1 VNSRLLALKYGA
13 VALIGLAPALHAV
26 RVSAENG
33 YLTYGVSERPVRN
46 GDGNCVHERE
56 WRPSM
61 RFADCEPASTKPV
74 GAAET
79 AAPVAAAPEP
89 AAPVAAAPAPQ
100 PISRNVPF
108 RLSTGALFDFD
119 KATLKPEGEAVLD
132 DVASQ
137 LAGLSY
143 DAVAI
148 VGYADRIGAP
158 GYNQTLSE
166 RRAKAVRDYLVS
178 RGADSQKIEAAGLG
192 SSHPTTRCT
201 GLRGAKLIACLQ
213 PDRHA
218 ELTILGTAVEVS
230 AAPAN

>member
-13 VALIGLAPALHAV
+13 VALLGLAPALHAV
-26 RVSAENG
+26 RAFAENG
-33 YLTYGVSERPVRN
+33 YLTHGVPERPVRN
-46 GDGNCVHERE
+46 GDGNCVHELE
-56 WRPSM
+56 WRSGM
-61 RFADCEPASTKPV
+61 RFADCEPVSPQP
-74 GAAET
+74 AAAPEP
-79 AAPVAAAPEP
+79 AVPVAAAPEP
-89 AAPVAAAPAPQ
+89 AAPAPQ

-108 RLSTGALFDFD
+108 RLSTDALFDFD
-119 KATLKPEGEAVLD
+119 KATLKPEGKAVLD

-137 LAGLSY
+137 LAGLRY

-158 GYNQTLSE
+158 RYNQMLSE
-166 RRAKAVRDYLVS
+166 RRAKAVRNYLVS
-178 RGADSQKIEAAGLG
+178 RGVDSQKIDAAGLG

-218 ELTILGTAVEVS
+218 ELTISGTAVEVS

>member
-26 RVSAENG
+26 PAFAEDG
-33 YLTYGVSERPVRN
+33 YLTYGFPERPVRN
-46 GDGNCVHERE
+46 AEGNCVHERE
-56 WRPSM
+56 WRPGM
-61 RFADCEPASTKPV
+61 RFADCEPVSSKPV
-74 GAAET
+74 
-79 AAPVAAAPEP
+79 AAPEAAAPEP

-108 RLSTGALFDFD
+108 RLSTDALFDFD
-119 KATLKPEGEAVLD
+119 RATLKPEGEAVLD

-143 DAVAI
+143 DAVGI

-158 GYNQTLSE
+158 RYNQKLSE

-178 RGADSQKIEAAGLG
+178 RGVDSQKIEAAGLG
-192 SSHPTTRCT
+192 SSHPTTQCT

-218 ELTILGTAVEVS
+218 ELTISGTAVEVS
-230 AAPAN
+230 AALPN

>member
-1 VNSRLLALKYGA
+1 LAPHQPLIGKDFLVYSRVLKYGA
-13 VALIGLAPALHAV
+13 AALIGLAPSLYASAEDGYVTYGAAERAV
-26 RVSAENG
+26 RS
-33 YLTYGVSERPVRN
+33 
-46 GDGNCVHERE
+46 GDGSCVHTPE
-56 WRPSM
+56 WRAGL
-61 RFADCEPASTKPV
+61 RFADCEPVAPK
-74 GAAET
+74 
-79 AAPVAAAPEP
+79 PVAAPAP

-108 RLSTGALFDFD
+108 RLSTDALFDFD
-119 KATLKPEGEAVLD
+119 KATLKPEGEATLD

-148 VGYADRIGAP
+148 VGHADRIGAP
-158 GYNQTLSE
+158 RYNQTLSE

-178 RGADSQKIEAAGLG
+178 RGVDSQKIEASGLG
-192 SSHPTTRCT
+192 SSHPTAQCT

-218 ELTILGTAVEVS
+218 ELTISGRALEVS
-230 AAPAN
+230 AAPGS